1 MLTYLIYT
9 KKAKC
14 TSKTEKLKEGEREK
28 ERSFERIFEALGALS
43 SPQDSSFCNSFE
55 MNVRL
60 VTHVGRVTYE
70 TYSSIL

>member
-1 MLTYLIYT
+1 MFLIYS

-14 TSKTEKLKEGEREK
+14 TSETEKIKEGEREM
-28 ERSFERIFEALGALS
+28 ERRFERIFEALRALS

-60 VTHVGRVTYE
+60 VTHVGCVTYE
-70 TYSSIL
+70 T

>member
-43 SPQDSSFCNSFE
+43 SPQDSSFYNSFE

-60 VTHVGRVTYE
+60 VTHVGCVTYE
-70 TYSSIL
+70 T